1 MTRSVMRHRV
11 QLVMRVVN
19 HWLQTAMPMPMA
31 NETKFMMLKPRLAL
45 HVVAFIFGAS
55 IYSALAQN
63 APQPVSPAINANPSV
78 SANATALAAVNAS
91 VLANAAAAAHAA
103 NSANPAN
110 SFDAPSVSADAHAS
124 SFTESLGTF
133 VSEKTLPIPQDDAD
147 LWQRIRRG
155 FAMEPL
161 ASPLVQDQEQWYA
174 TRQDYIR
181 RFVERGSKYMY
192 HIVEEVERRKMPTE
206 IVLLPIIESAFNPQ
220 AYSRAAASGMWQF
233 IPSTGTHFGLKQDY
247 LTDHRRDVLLSTD
260 AALDYLQKLY
270 GMFNSWELAF
280 AAYNCGEGC
289 VGRAIAVNQRKGLP
303 TDFVNLNLPNETRS
317 YVPKLIAVKNI
328 ILSPA
333 TYGIELN
340 SVLNQPYF
348 IKVAAPEKIDVRL
361 AARLA
366 EMPEADFSALNP
378 AFNKPVAANTN
389 YFLVP
394 TAQAEVFKTNLDLYR
409 SLNGPMVSWQTV
421 TAKRGE
427 SIDRIAKRYGMT
439 GSYLRATNIG
449 IKERKGKI
457 TAPASFMVP
466 MAKEAKI
473 IDATLDMKE
482 SLRASAPPPAPP
494 PANLPS
500 PSSPS
505 FPSSPTAA
513 VALATSAPAASIPA
527 TQAGVEPPTVLSN
540 ASIPYSYQ
548 VQAGD
553 TLFSISKRFGIT
565 VAALK
570 QLNGKPENS
579 LQSGQILK
587 LLSDE
592 KLPPN
597 ETLSSPVAAP
607 AVAAVRAQ
615 PRASLIKVKAPP
627 IQKYTVKNGDSL
639 FAIAQK
645 FDVSIDELRQ
655 WNKLNAKAVLR
666 PGVKLRVS

>member
-1 MTRSVMRHRV
+1 MTRSVMRQMV
-11 QLVMRVVN
+11 QLVMRVVDN
-19 HWLQTAMPMPMA
+19 WLQMAMA
-31 NETKFMMLKPRLAL
+31 NKTKFLVLKPWLAL
-45 HVVAFIFGAS
+45 YVVAFIFGAS
-55 IYSALAQN
+55 MYPALAQN

-78 SANATALAAVNAS
+78 SANATALALANAS
-91 VLANAAAAAHAA
+91 VIANAAAAAHAA

-110 SFDAPSVSADAHAS
+110 SLDAPSVSVDAHAS
-124 SFTESLGTF
+124 SFTESLSTF
-133 VSEKTLPIPQDDAD
+133 VAEKTAPIPQDDAD

-289 VGRAIAVNQRKGLP
+289 VGRAIAANQRKGLP

-340 SVLNQPYF
+340 NVLNQPYF
-348 IKVAAPEKIDVRL
+348 IKVAAPEKIDVKL

-482 SLRASAPPPAPP
+482 SLRASAPPPA
-494 PANLPS
+494 NLAS
-500 PSSPS
+500 PSRL
-505 FPSSPTAA
+505 TAA
-513 VALATSAPAASIPA
+513 VALASSAPVALIPA
-527 TQAGVEPPTVLSN
+527 PQAGVEPPTVLSN

-565 VAALK
+565 VTALK
-570 QLNGKPENS
+570 QLNGIPENS

-597 ETLSSPVAAP
+597 ETLSNLVAAP
-607 AVAAVRAQ
+607 VVVPTVAAVRAQ

-627 IQKYTVKNGDSL
+627 IQKYTVKRGDSL

-655 WNKLNAKAVLR
+655 WNKLTTKAVLR
-666 PGVKLRVS
+666 PGVRLRVS

>member
-1 MTRSVMRHRV
+1 MTRSVMRQMV
-11 QLVMRVVN
+11 QLVMRVVDN
-19 HWLQTAMPMPMA
+19 WLQMAMA
-31 NETKFMMLKPRLAL
+31 NKTKFLVLKPWLAL

-55 IYSALAQN
+55 MYPALAQN

-78 SANATALAAVNAS
+78 SANATALALANAS
-91 VLANAAAAAHAA
+91 VIANAAAAAHAA

-110 SFDAPSVSADAHAS
+110 SLDAPSVSVDAHAS
-124 SFTESLGTF
+124 SFTESLSTF
-133 VSEKTLPIPQDDAD
+133 VAEKTAPIPQDDAD

-289 VGRAIAVNQRKGLP
+289 VGRAIAANQRKGLP

-340 SVLNQPYF
+340 NVLNQPYF
-348 IKVAAPEKIDVRL
+348 IKVAAPEKIDVKL

-482 SLRASAPPPAPP
+482 SLRASAPPPA
-494 PANLPS
+494 NLTS
-500 PSSPS
+500 PSRL
-505 FPSSPTAA
+505 TAA
-513 VALATSAPAASIPA
+513 VALASSAPAALIPA
-527 TQAGVEPPTVLSN
+527 PQAGVEPPTVLSN

-565 VAALK
+565 VTALK
-570 QLNGKPENS
+570 QLNGIPENS

-597 ETLSSPVAAP
+597 ETLSNPVAAP
-607 AVAAVRAQ
+607 VVVPTVAAVRAQ

-627 IQKYTVKNGDSL
+627 IQKYTVKRGDSL

-655 WNKLNAKAVLR
+655 WNKLTTKAVLR
-666 PGVKLRVS
+666 PGVRLRVS